1 MEERF
6 YVTPED
12 YIIAEKNGLTR
23 KDVYRRVFELNW
35 SIERAITEP
44 KMVMSPKI
52 VYTEE
57 ERVLMAKNNISVK
70 NVTQRIKEGW
80 ERERAVNTPRRGYR
94 RSEV

>member
-12 YIIAEKNGLTR
+12 YITAEKNGLTR

-35 SIERAITEP
+35 SIEKAITKP

-70 NVTQRIKEGW
+70 SVTRRIKEGW
-80 ERERAVNTPRRGYR
+80 KRERAVNTPRRGYR
-94 RSEV
+94 RSEA